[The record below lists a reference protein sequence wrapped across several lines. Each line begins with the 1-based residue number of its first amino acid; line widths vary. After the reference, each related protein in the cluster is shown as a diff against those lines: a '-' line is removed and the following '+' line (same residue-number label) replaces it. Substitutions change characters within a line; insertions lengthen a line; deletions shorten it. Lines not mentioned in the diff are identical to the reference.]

1 MSKQIKSATLSDAK
15 FINQLIPQIKGVHV
29 GGGIHV
35 TIPDDWE
42 TKISNGEEVP
52 GCSYAKIES
61 DGSLS
66 IDDLIHDKLSDSSK
80 FSAGDKLK
88 AAALVSKESDVEVKV
103 FASIEGEQAV
113 KGK

>member
-1 MSKQIKSATLSDAK
+1 MKEIKSASLDMVVIANS
-15 FINQLIPQIKGVHV
+15 IIPPVKGVHV

-42 TKISNGEEVP
+42 TRINNGEEVP